1 LRVLPRTKSATCI
14 RQRRVRFPRQVVSSV
29 PPTMSEVFLSRDE
42 KLATPSGRSWLE
54 RRHLL
59 VEKALEK
66 DDIGALRKISAM
78 PGGFGSE
85 EMRRRVWSVLG
96 LGVVRKD

>member
-1 LRVLPRTKSATCI
+1 
-14 RQRRVRFPRQVVSSV
+14 
-29 PPTMSEVFLSRDE
+29 MSELLLSREE
-42 KLATPSGRSWLE
+42 KQAKPRGRSWLE